1 MKKLILALTF
11 FTLFAISKT
20 SYGQITFSSNFECGS
35 MDKAELICSS
45 VNGETEKYEYNFY
58 SKLDPHNAASP
69 KLAPSG
75 RWFYFKMLESRRSWT
90 RNFL

>member
-1 MKKLILALTF
+1 MKKLILSLAFIASL
-11 FTLFAISKT
+11 LLSNNSMA
-20 SYGQITFSSNFECGS
+20 QITFSSNFECGS
-35 MDKAELICSS
+35 MEKAELICSS

-75 RWFYFKMLESRRSWT
+75 RWFYF
-90 RNFL
+90 